1 MRPNYPDVSRS
12 YLAKHVPLTA
22 KRILD
27 VGCNQ
32 GGFGA
37 LLKEQRELEV
47 WGVEPDSEAAKTAS
61 QRLDKVVEAYFDDR
75 TALPDNY
82 FDAIVFNDSLEHIP
96 YPEDALRVCRRKLAP
111 GGILCICV
119 PNVFHISS
127 LEHLLLQRDWEYE
140 EMGIRDNTHLR
151 FFTRKSLARLLARE
165 GYEVLAQE
173 GVNREWWEKGK
184 VLRRLLFRVFPRF
197 TEEMRY
203 LQFVTSARLMPG
215 S

>member
-1 MRPNYPDVSRS
+1 MRPDYPDVSRS
-12 YLAKHVPLTA
+12 YLAKYVPLTA
-22 KRILD
+22 RRILD

-37 LLKEQRELEV
+37 LLKEQRQVEV
-47 WGVEPDSEAAKTAS
+47 WGVEPAREAANIAS
-61 QRLDKVVEAYFDDR
+61 QRLDKVVHAYFDDN
-75 TALPDNY
+75 AVLPDNY

-96 YPEDALRVCRRKLAP
+96 YPEEALRLSKRKLAA
-111 GGILCICV
+111 GGVVCICV

-127 LEHLLLQRDWEYE
+127 LEHLLFQRDWEYE

-151 FFTRKSLARLLARE
+151 FFTRKSLARLLANE

-173 GVNREWWEKGK
+173 GVNREWWDKGK
-184 VLRRLLFRVFPRF
+184 VFRRLLFRVFPRF
-197 TEEMRY
+197 TDEMRY
-203 LQFVTSARLMPG
+203 LQFVTAARPVHG